1 VRAALIGILIA
12 AALYLGPEER
22 REGLLAR
29 IRRPWFA
36 MENAYWVDQMYG
48 RMIVLPGKKLSNWAA
63 FSFDNRLVDGIA
75 NGLGVLVQRVSAA
88 LRPLQTGLVRN
99 YALVLAA
106 GAVGLVVWF
115 LSSGG
120 L

>member
-1 VRAALIGILIA
+1 
-12 AALYLGPEER
+12 
-22 REGLLAR
+22 
-29 IRRPWFA
+29 

-48 RMIVLPGKKLSNWAA
+48 RTIVLPGKKASNWAA
-63 FSFDNRLVDGIA
+63 FSFDAKLVDGIV
-75 NGLGVLVQRVSAA
+75 NGVGVLVKRVSAG

-106 GAVGLVVWF
+106 GVVGLVIWF